1 MDKRHDDTLN
11 NRLEQIITEGSTYI
25 SWNELYFW
33 YDTKAI
39 AAATYRDLHA
49 RWNALA
55 KKHKTS
61 GGKVLGKLAYAQ
73 SAGKLGGSGLHLF
86 GKSMVK
92 DLEDPD
98 A

>member
-11 NRLEQIITEGSTYI
+11 NRLEQIITEGCTFI

-39 AAATYRDLHA
+39 AAATYRDLHY
-49 RWNALA
+49 RWNEIV
-55 KKHKTS
+55 KKHVSK
-61 GGKVLGKLAYAQ
+61 GGDDLGKLSFVQSQIKYA
-73 SAGKLGGSGLHLF
+73 AGLHLF
-86 GKSMVK
+86 GASMVQEL
-92 DLEDPD
+92 DDPD